1 MFAVIKTG
9 GKQYRV
15 QKGDILQVERLD
27 TKQGQTVVFDEI
39 LLIQDGKK
47 ILIGTP
53 LVEKAKVKAE
63 VIENFKDDKVVIFKK
78 KRRKQYKKKTGHRQ
92 VLTRVKIEEII
103 SSAKAPAR
111 KPKVEVKEKKAPEK
125 PAKTAAAAKE
135 EKPKKP
141 EVKKKPEARKKPAAK
156 KETKTKTKKTEAA
169 KPTPK
174 KKAATAASR
183 SKKVTK
189 TKEK

>member
-1 MFAVIKTG
+1 MFAVIRTG

-15 QKGDILQVERLD
+15 QKGDLLQVERLD
-27 TKQGQTVVFDEI
+27 TKQGQTVVFDEV

-111 KPKVEVKEKKAPEK
+111 KPKAEEKEKKV
-125 PAKTAAAAKE
+125 
-135 EKPKKP
+135 PKKP
-141 EVKKKPEARKKPAAK
+141 EVKKKAIPKEEKPQKLEARKKPAAK
-156 KETKTKTKKTEAA
+156 KESKPKTKKSEAA
-169 KPTPK
+169 KTTPK
-174 KKAATAASR
+174 KKAAGAV
-183 SKKVTK
+183 SKPKKMTK

>member
-1 MFAVIKTG
+1 MFAVIRTG

-15 QKGDILQVERLD
+15 QKGDILQVEKLD
-27 TKQGQTVVFDEI
+27 TKQGKTVVFDEI

-47 ILIGTP
+47 ILVGTP
-53 LVEKAKVKAE
+53 LVAKAQVKAE
-63 VIENFKDDKVVIFKK
+63 VIETFKDDKVIIFKK

-111 KPKVEVKEKKAPEK
+111 KPEVEVKEKKAPEK
-125 PAKTAAAAKE
+125 PVKTAAVPKE

-156 KETKTKTKKTEAA
+156 KKTTKSKVKKETKK
-169 KPTPK
+169 
-174 KKAATAASR
+174 
-183 SKKVTK
+183 
-189 TKEK
+189 